1 MENTTNT
8 VTNKKAVLE
17 QLVATNAKK
26 ASTIATQATT
36 ILVLSDKVKKLQLSI
51 INKGVRDG
59 RGGNSDNARKFLND
73 GYCWLHGYKVS
84 HMVPDCNNKNEGH
97 KYKDTHRNTTKGMH
111 FN

>member
-8 VTNKKAVLE
+8 VTNEKAVLE
-17 QLVATNAKK
+17 QLVATNAKQ

-59 RGGNSDNARKFLND
+59 RGGNSDNARKFLKD
-73 GYCWLHGYKVS
+73 GYCWSHGYKVS
-84 HMVPDCNNKNEGH
+84 HMAPDCNNKNEGH
-97 KYKDTHRNTTKGMH
+97 KYKDTPGNNMKDIP